1 MMRLDRPWSPEVGWL
16 RTGVDGD
23 SLVEIIVCLA
33 LAAVVFLG
41 IDALLLRS
49 RRTNDAAD
57 KYRIAN
63 GLVRDRLEQLISL
76 RFEDPR
82 LSAGFHPDDLPASMP
97 DPATGGYPSSI
108 PGIFRR
114 SYQVRQLALP
124 PAQSIAAGAPF
135 TALAVTDAGL
145 RYDYKRIDVTV
156 ELSVTRPGFGL
167 IAARV
172 SGIRSNPAPEEIL
185 SQASADR

>member
-1 MMRLDRPWSPEVGWL
+1 MMRLDRQGLPEVGWL

-33 LAAVVFLG
+33 LAAVIFLG

-76 RFEDPR
+76 RFEDLR
-82 LSAGFHPDDLPASMP
+82 LSPGFHPDDLPASMP

-114 SYQVRQLALP
+114 SYHVRQLALP
-124 PAQSIAAGAPF
+124 PVQSIAAGAPF

-167 IAARV
+167 IGARV

-185 SQASADR
+185 SEASADR

>member
-1 MMRLDRPWSPEVGWL
+1 MSSDRPSSSEGRPRRAGIA
-16 RTGVDGD
+16 GD
-23 SLVEIIVCLA
+23 SLIEVVVCLA

-41 IDALLLRS
+41 IATLFLSS
-49 RRTNDAAD
+49 RRTNDAAA

-63 GLVRDRLEQLISL
+63 GLVRDRLEELMSL

-82 LSAGFHPDDLPASMP
+82 LTAGFHPDDLPPTMA
-97 DPATGGYPSSI
+97 DPATGRYPSSI
-108 PGIFRR
+108 PNVFRR
-114 SYQVRQLALP
+114 SYRVSQFALP
-124 PAQSIAAGAPF
+124 PGESIAVGAPF
-135 TALAVTDAGL
+135 RGVPVTEPGA

-185 SQASADR
+185 SEAPARP

>member
-1 MMRLDRPWSPEVGWL
+1 MSSDRPCSPEVGRL
-16 RTGVDGD
+16 RPGIVGG
-23 SLVEIIVCLA
+23 SLVEIVVCMA

-41 IDALLLRS
+41 IATLLLSS

-63 GLVRDRLEQLISL
+63 GLVRDRLEQLMSL

-82 LSAGFHPDDLPASMP
+82 LSAGFHPDDLPATMA
-97 DPATGGYPSSI
+97 DPATGEYPSSI

-114 SYQVRQLALP
+114 SYRVSQFVLP
-124 PAQSIAAGAPF
+124 PGESIAAGSPF
-135 TALAVTDAGL
+135 PAVPVTEAGA

-185 SQASADR
+185 SEASAGP